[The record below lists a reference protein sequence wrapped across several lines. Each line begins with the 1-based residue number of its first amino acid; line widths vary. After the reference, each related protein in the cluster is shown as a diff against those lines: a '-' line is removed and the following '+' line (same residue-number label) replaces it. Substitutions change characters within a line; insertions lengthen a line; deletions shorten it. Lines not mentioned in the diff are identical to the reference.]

1 MRNTTTNA
9 FSHFRTKLTNVVLDL
24 RFGALLRGGKETS
37 YPHLG
42 AYATNNSSYGVIH
55 TLFRGR
61 VKPSDVL
68 VDVGCGKGR
77 VINAWLAEGY
87 ANRMIGIE
95 LDPDVAAESRRRLR
109 RFPNVSIL
117 TGEIL
122 ANFPRD
128 GTLFYLFNPFNAA
141 MMSKFKET
149 LKECLSSRSVPKA
162 TLVYYNSLHADVFA
176 GDEACEIEYGV
187 LKHPYAVIHLVA
199 PGTRGAGV

>member
-141 MMSKFKET
+141 MMSKLKET
-149 LKECLSSRSVPKA
+149 HK
-162 TLVYYNSLHADVFA
+162 
-176 GDEACEIEYGV
+176 
-187 LKHPYAVIHLVA
+187 
-199 PGTRGAGV
+199 